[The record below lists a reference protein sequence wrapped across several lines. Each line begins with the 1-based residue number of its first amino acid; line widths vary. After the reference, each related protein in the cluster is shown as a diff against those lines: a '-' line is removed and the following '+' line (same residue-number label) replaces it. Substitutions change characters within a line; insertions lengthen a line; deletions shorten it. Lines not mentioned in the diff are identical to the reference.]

1 MVMNE
6 YISFCIL
13 SASSVMCGFSKW
25 NFISMC
31 GSVGSGIGLLIILF
45 RRVNVQWV
53 VFSLI
58 SWLHYVGVG
67 ASVIRIA

>member
-1 MVMNE
+1 M
-6 YISFCIL
+6 L
-13 SASSVMCGFSKW
+13 SSGLVIFGFSKW
-25 NFISMC
+25 NFCSMYA
-31 GSVGSGIGLLIILF
+31 SVGSSVGLLIILF

-53 VFSLI
+53 EFSLI